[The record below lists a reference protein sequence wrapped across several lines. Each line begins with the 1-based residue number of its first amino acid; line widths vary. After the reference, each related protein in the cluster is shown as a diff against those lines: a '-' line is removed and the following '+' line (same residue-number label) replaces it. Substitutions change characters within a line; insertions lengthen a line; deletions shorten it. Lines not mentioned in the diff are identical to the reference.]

1 MKARLAAA
9 EELLGEREER
19 LAELSADLADVKLLY
34 KDQIEF
40 MVEQLAIA
48 KTPPASPALHLLKHW
63 PDAELEQTQDS

>member
-9 EELLGEREER
+9 VELLGEREER
-19 LAELSADLADVKLLY
+19 LAELTADLIDVKTMY

-48 KTPPASPALHLLKHW
+48 QTPPASPALHLAL
-63 PDAELEQTQDS
+63 PPTNVEQATD